1 MNLSWSEDRGSRG
14 LVHGVEELCLNRS
27 GNGVGQSRE
36 SDSRRE
42 SVWHSGGGSD
52 NGKGC
57 LASFFLLSLLLG
69 LVLFVANSLGH
80 DIGQKLE
87 VVYAGDCT
95 GCERVSNGCWCV
107 GKGILTDVFV
117 LNVSSGLLLGLDDIL
132 TLFNEVL

>member
-1 MNLSWSEDRGSRG
+1 M
-14 LVHGVEELCLNRS
+14 
-27 GNGVGQSRE
+27 
-36 SDSRRE
+36 
-42 SVWHSGGGSD
+42 GSD
-52 NGKGC
+52 RAGRATVGGRVSGC